1 MVHSS
6 RGAIGR
12 RVRVQMRDERERL
25 YLCMHE
31 SYSSLK
37 SFDVYG
43 EYMHIFCE
51 KYTTSC
57 FYLSKSAI
65 YGLLGTDL
73 PDVGFLAMAD
83 VGT

>member
-1 MVHSS
+1 
-6 RGAIGR
+6 
-12 RVRVQMRDERERL
+12 MRDERERL

-57 FYLSKSAI
+57 FYLSKSAF

-73 PDVGFLAMAD
+73 PDRGLLVPAD
-83 VGT
+83 VVI

>member
-6 RGAIGR
+6 RAAIGR
-12 RVRVQMRDERERL
+12 RVQMSESGSV
-25 YLCMHE
+25 HE

-37 SFDVYG
+37 SFVVYG

-57 FYLSKSAI
+57 FYLSKSAF

-73 PDVGFLAMAD
+73 LYRGLLVTAD
-83 VGT
+83 VVI